1 VGNKIVSPK
10 DFNIMNPSDMS
21 EEAIRRRMQSH
32 MIGRDVHFLD
42 EIDSTNAYAFKLAA
56 KGASE
61 GTVVVADRQTK
72 GRGRLDR
79 TWESPPNCNIYTSL
93 ILRPTVEIARAPQI
107 TLLAGAAV
115 AETLAAVCPERVTL
129 KWPNDVQIRGKKVCG
144 ILTEMRSTVSGID
157 FVIVGIGINVNMSL
171 AELSPEVREIATS
184 LKEMAGSPLSRLDVM
199 AGLLTVFEKLYTVFL
214 AEGFAPVR
222 SQWLKYFDLT
232 GKLIS
237 VTFKD
242 EVQTGKVAGIDDDG
256 ALLIIDAEG
265 AVRHIFAGDA
275 SVVKE

>member
-1 VGNKIVSPK
+1 
-10 DFNIMNPSDMS
+10 MNPSDIS
-21 EEAIRRRMQSH
+21 EGAIRRRMQGH
-32 MIGRDVHFLD
+32 TIGRDVHFLD
-42 EIDSTNAYAFKLAA
+42 EIDSTNAYAFKLAVN
-56 KGASE
+56 GAPE

-93 ILRPTVEIARAPQI
+93 ILRPAVEITRAPQI

-115 AETLAAVCPERVTL
+115 AGALAVVCPERVTL
-129 KWPNDVQIRGKKVCG
+129 KWPNDVQILGKKVCG

-157 FVIVGIGINVNMSL
+157 FVVVGIGINVNMSL
-171 AELSPEVREIATS
+171 AEISPDVREIATS
-184 LKEMAGSPLSRLDVM
+184 LKEMTGSPLSRLDVL

-214 AEGFAPVR
+214 SEGFSPIR
-222 SQWLKYFDLT
+222 SQWLKYFDMT
-232 GKLIS
+232 GKQIS

-256 ALLIIDAEG
+256 TLLIIDAG
-265 AVRHIFAGDA
+265 GTVRRIYAGDA